1 MGVIGILPGDTGLWH
16 GSRRARVYDCVMGL
30 WVKVPLIRAAY
41 SGSRAYCPRGH
52 AKKIVCFQAAE
63 GLNPRHWCLLIPSS
77 SKFQAG
83 GSFARRRVKVS
94 LDYYFNFTY
103 IGLRSNPNGEI
114 THAHRGR
121 PRPTLQEASATLL
134 KGFDPLLQAQFGLSS
149 AASARSILHDAL
161 VAARVMRLSLQCQGS
176 A

>member
-1 MGVIGILPGDTGLWH
+1 LRDGPLGEGALDPRGVFGIAGLLPT
-16 GSRRARVYDCVMGL
+16 GSR
-30 WVKVPLIRAAY
+30 
-41 SGSRAYCPRGH
+41 
-52 AKKIVCFQAAE
+52 KKIVCFQAAE

-77 SKFQAG
+77 KPAVRLLAG
-83 GSFARRRVKVS
+83 GVKVS
-94 LDYYFNFTY
+94 LDYSVSFTH

-114 THAHRGR
+114 TDVHRGR

-134 KGFDPLLQAQFGLSS
+134 KGLDPLLQTQFGLSS
-149 AASARSILHDAL
+149 AASARSILRDAL